1 MSDQQDFL
9 FDDFF
14 ATDEQKT
21 VTIHVAILGRQVP
34 ITVKAGIPVDD
45 RLAAQRAA
53 VKRVVKPNGE
63 SVVTSVD
70 EAEATLE
77 LLLRCIVSWPF
88 KTKEG
93 KPVPVTKENIRKLLG
108 GMDALAE
115 AIKKIDEQGVDAL
128 DPFGSPSDEA

>member
-1 MSDQQDFL
+1 MSDHSEEFL

-21 VTIHVAILGRQVP
+21 VEVPVTILGRVVP
-34 ITVKAGIPVDD
+34 ITVKAGISVED

-53 VKRVVKPNGE
+53 VKRLVNTRGE
-63 SVVTSVD
+63 VISTSVD

-77 LLLRCIVSWPF
+77 LLTRVIYSWPF
-88 KTKEG
+88 TKHGER
-93 KPVPVTKENIRKLLG
+93 VPVTKENIKKLLG

-115 AIKKIDEQGVDAL
+115 AVKKIDEQGADAL
-128 DPFGSPSDEA
+128 GPFVKPSDEA